1 MIWTVL
7 NETDQKIK
15 LVSKGST
22 DGILPKGSFLT
33 VEDNKSKRKFI
44 LRVDESKQVVPYSPS
59 PLLSDMDLEYLE
71 ADKKCKNEITAY
83 RVKDVFERDDGMVD
97 FIHPTSPAR
106 RSSQE
111 EINLAMGMGDKGPK
125 VFVSTVNSNQ
135 NRVLRDE
142 SGKHITATL
151 PSDFFYHQTLI
162 CGKTGSGKTVA
173 MKYLAQYF
181 IEEIKGAVLA
191 VNVKDI
197 DFLQMD
203 RASVSDDEAVLSE
216 WKSLGM
222 SPHGVSNVT
231 MYMPANRR
239 YESVKGINYDICRKI
254 TLDVNQIQPEALTG
268 LLQGISDKGALNLP
282 GIFRYWRQYE
292 AEKGKARFTEFVKY
306 FNSKEDSKR
315 FTSISDRGEETPVTI
330 HPGTYDNISRS
341 LESAIDFFDNS
352 SADSLDY
359 DDVLQQG
366 KMSILDFSG
375 DKGPRFG
382 SILLRDLLKKI
393 VDAKDAMM
401 SKVPILIIIDEVHQF
416 YSTDSS
422 REALDD
428 IERICRT
435 GRSKEIGVIFA
446 SQSIEDIPKG
456 IPSVVNTQIF
466 FKTDSSSLKSIGVKI
481 SPEELEGL
489 RKGFAIASI
498 HDLPQLKILKFP
510 LSLCGVVKNE

>member
-1 MIWTVL
+1 M
-7 NETDQKIK
+7 
-15 LVSKGST
+15 
-22 DGILPKGSFLT
+22 
-33 VEDNKSKRKFI
+33 
-44 LRVDESKQVVPYSPS
+44 
-59 PLLSDMDLEYLE
+59 
-71 ADKKCKNEITAY
+71 
-83 RVKDVFERDDGMVD
+83 
-97 FIHPTSPAR
+97 
-106 RSSQE
+106 
-111 EINLAMGMGDKGPK
+111 
-125 VFVSTVNSNQ
+125 
-135 NRVLRDE
+135 
-142 SGKHITATL
+142 
-151 PSDFFYHQTLI
+151 
-162 CGKTGSGKTVA
+162 
-173 MKYLAQYF
+173 
-181 IEEIKGAVLA
+181 
-191 VNVKDI
+191 
-197 DFLQMD
+197 
-203 RASVSDDEAVLSE
+203 
-216 WKSLGM
+216 
-222 SPHGVSNVT
+222 
-231 MYMPANRR
+231 
-239 YESVKGINYDICRKI
+239 
-254 TLDVNQIQPEALTG
+254 
-268 LLQGISDKGALNLP
+268 
-282 GIFRYWRQYE
+282 
-292 AEKGKARFTEFVKY
+292 
-306 FNSKEDSKR
+306 
-315 FTSISDRGEETPVTI
+315 
-330 HPGTYDNISRS
+330 
-341 LESAIDFFDNS
+341 ESAIDFFDNS

>member
-15 LVSKGST
+15 LVSKGAT

-33 VEDNKSKRKFI
+33 VEDSKSKRKFI

-71 ADKKCKNEITAY
+71 SDKKCKNEVVAY
-83 RVKDVFERDDGMVD
+83 RVKDVFERDDGLVD
-97 FIHPTSPAR
+97 FIHPTSSAR
-106 RSSQE
+106 RSSQD
-111 EINLAMGMGDKGPK
+111 EINLAMGMEEKGPK
-125 VFVSTVNSNQ
+125 VFVSTVHSNQ
-135 NRVLRDE
+135 NRILRDE
-142 SGKHITATL
+142 AGRHITATL
-151 PSDFFYHQTLI
+151 PQDFFYHQTLI

-173 MKYLAQYF
+173 MKSLAQYF
-181 IEEIKGAVLA
+181 VERMHGAVLA

-203 RASVSDDEAVLSE
+203 KASNVADEEVLSE
-216 WKSLGM
+216 WRSLGET
-222 SPHGVSNVT
+222 PHGVSNVT
-231 MYMPANRR
+231 MYMPANRA
-239 YESVKGINYDICRKI
+239 YESIRGIDHSRCKKI

-282 GIFRYWRQYE
+282 GIFKFWRQHE
-292 AEKGKARFTEFVKY
+292 AVKGKAKFTEFVTY
-306 FNSKEDSKR
+306 FNSREESKR
-315 FTSISDRGEETPVTI
+315 FTSTSDRGEETIITI

-352 SADSLDY
+352 LASTLNW
-359 DDVLQQG
+359 DDILQQG

-393 VDAKDAMM
+393 VDAKDAML

-435 GRSKEIGVIFA
+435 GRSKEMGVIFA
-446 SQSIEDIPKG
+446 SQSIDDIPKG

-481 SPEELEGL
+481 SAEELEGL
-489 RKGFAIASI
+489 RRGFAIASI

-510 LSLCGVVKNE
+510 LSLCGVVKND